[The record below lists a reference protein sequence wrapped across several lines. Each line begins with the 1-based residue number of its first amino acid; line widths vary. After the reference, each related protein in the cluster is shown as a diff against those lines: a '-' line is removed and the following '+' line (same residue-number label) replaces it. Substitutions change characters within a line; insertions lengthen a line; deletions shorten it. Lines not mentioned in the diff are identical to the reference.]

1 MLLGEEATREE
12 EKKERDGLVSL
23 RHLFQPY
30 ALLFLPPPPPWMVKW
45 APLFPPWNLLLNSPP
60 LDLLRSTSTH
70 CRLMKIMIRIMIAN
84 TSSHLV
90 LPFKLWISSIKS
102 LSRQALSF
110 YFLYIYIYILFAVWQ

>member
-1 MLLGEEATREE
+1 MPLGEEATREE

-30 ALLFLPPPPPWMVKW
+30 ALLFLPPPPWMVKW
-45 APLFPPWNLLLNSPP
+45 ASLFPPWNLLLNSPP
-60 LDLLRSTSTH
+60 LDLLRSASTH
-70 CRLMKIMIRIMIAN
+70 CRLMKIMIMIAN

-110 YFLYIYIYILFAVWQ
+110 YFFYTYIYCLLFSNNLI